1 MTSKLSLELAT
12 REEALVWT
20 ETVLF
25 AFTNVVA
32 VFGNLLTFYA
42 VYRKPRLRTIPNMFV
57 IALAVS
63 DILMCTC
70 CMPFTV
76 VTLFHGRWI
85 FGESFCLFQGFAAL
99 TFGIVA
105 MDTMGIIA
113 VNRFFCV
120 VKPERYLLLFKKK
133 RALIYIVIVWCLAFA
148 GSVPPFSFEGK
159 NSFKFHPGKAM
170 CLYTFESNM
179 AYTITIECV
188 YIAAPLT
195 IIAVCYVKV
204 FRSVSRS
211 NRVFC
216 LGVNLSQLRANVEE
230 AKVTKTLVA
239 VLLGFACCWLPIS
252 VVDNVDAARGEP
264 KIPRQVYL
272 TYAFLAYLSSTI
284 NPFIYGIMNRQ
295 FRREYKALLRKITFF
310 RRQNGNNNSRH
321 NVESHP

>member
-57 IALAVS
+57 RALAVS
-63 DILMCTC
+63 DILMSTC
-70 CMPFTV
+70 CMPFKV

-85 FGESFCLFQGFAAL
+85 FGESYCLFQGFAAL
-99 TFGIVA
+99 TFGIVT

-133 RALIYIVIVWCLAFA
+133 RALIYIVIVWCLAFV

-159 NSFKFHPGKAM
+159 NSF
-170 CLYTFESNM
+170 
-179 AYTITIECV
+179 
-188 YIAAPLT
+188 
-195 IIAVCYVKV
+195 
-204 FRSVSRS
+204 
-211 NRVFC
+211 
-216 LGVNLSQLRANVEE
+216 
-230 AKVTKTLVA
+230 
-239 VLLGFACCWLPIS
+239 
-252 VVDNVDAARGEP
+252 
-264 KIPRQVYL
+264 
-272 TYAFLAYLSSTI
+272 
-284 NPFIYGIMNRQ
+284 
-295 FRREYKALLRKITFF
+295 
-310 RRQNGNNNSRH
+310 
-321 NVESHP
+321 